1 MAAILTETHKYI
13 CNGEVD
19 DVHVGDALHLLVGQ
33 HRHQHQQVPA
43 HPHLVGLGIARTNCD
58 SCVMITKNF
67 VAATIIIIAV
77 TMTIELTRKIVR

>member
-1 MAAILTETHKYI
+1 MATILTEAHEYI

-43 HPHLVGLGIARTNCD
+43 HPHLVGLGIATYG
-58 SCVMITKNF
+58 SCVMITRNF